1 MLGRGLAWEFVNLC
15 QFLLKNSLFSI
26 PKLKTQKAGGN
37 MWETT
42 GKIGTGPTPVS
53 ERMYRTIP
61 RTHAK
66 VKPENAKKLTERI
79 PVSHTL
85 NLLRNG
91 SILKGLHNLHPK
103 REKSNFSLE
112 ITETRE
118 TPLFRATGKRE
129 HEVGRGRKALANRP
143 KTPIF
148 GFPRK

>member
-1 MLGRGLAWEFVNLC
+1 MC
-15 QFLLKNSLFSI
+15 
-26 PKLKTQKAGGN
+26 
-37 MWETT
+37 ETT

-91 SILKGLHNLHPK
+91 IILQKGLIIYTGNAKSQISSSK
-103 REKSNFSLE
+103 RRKPTIGEATVGKPTARKEEAVGTVLTQRAE
-112 ITETRE
+112 VLRQTHRRE
-118 TPLFRATGKRE
+118 
-129 HEVGRGRKALANRP
+129 
-143 KTPIF
+143 
-148 GFPRK
+148 